1 MSLTRDPIPAVPRL
15 PAELTAVAQ
24 WLLWR
29 REDRHGRPTKV
40 PYAAATGRRAD
51 VTDPAAWATF
61 AAAGAALLAGRGR
74 YAGLGFAFAAG
85 GPFCGVDL
93 DDAITPAGQLFP
105 WAAQIVASLNT
116 YAEVSPSGRGAK
128 RVCRG
133 RLRPGPDGRTRH
145 KRVGLGPDRAG
156 SVELYDGRRFFT
168 LTGRPVPG
176 QPGPLPVAA
185 RQPALDAVCRELF
198 PQRRPV
204 PARRSPPAPGS
215 ADDDAILAWAAAAGG
230 TRFARLWAGDA
241 AAYGGDRSARDA
253 ALCASLARQT
263 RDPDQIARLVSR
275 SGCDRPKWSG
285 RPDYRDRTIRFA
297 LGAANRTG

>member
-61 AAAGAALLAGRGR
+61 AAARATLLAGRGR
-74 YAGLGFAFAAG
+74 YAGLGFAFVAG
-85 GPFCGVDL
+85 GPFCGLDL
-93 DDAITPAGQLFP
+93 DDAIGPAGRLLP
-105 WAAQIVASLNT
+105 WSARIVAALDT
-116 YAEVSPSGRGAK
+116 YAEVSPSGRGVK
-128 RVCRG
+128 LVCRG

-145 KRVGLGPDRAG
+145 KRVGMAPDRTG

-176 QPGPLPVAA
+176 RPGPLSVAA
-185 RQPALDAVCRELF
+185 RQRTLDALGRELF
-198 PQRRPV
+198 PPAT
-204 PARRSPPAPGS
+204 ARRSYPAAGP
-215 ADDDAILAWAAAAGG
+215 ADDEAILARAAATGG

-241 AAYGGDRSARDA
+241 AAYAGDRSARDA
-253 ALCASLARQT
+253 ALCASLAHHT
-263 RDPDQIARLVSR
+263 RDPDQIARLVGR
-275 SGCDRPKWSG
+275 SACGDRPKWAD

-297 LGAANRTG
+297 LRVSGP

>member
-1 MSLTRDPIPAVPRL
+1 MTPDPTDAVPEL

-40 PYAAATGRRAD
+40 PYAAAAGRRAD

-61 AAAGAALLAGRGR
+61 AAARSALLAGRGR

-93 DDAITPAGQLFP
+93 DDAITPAGRLLP
-105 WAAQIVASLNT
+105 WAARIVAALDT
-116 YAEVSPSGRGAK
+116 YAEVSPSGRGVK
-128 RVCRG
+128 LVCRG
-133 RLRPGPDGRTRH
+133 QLRPGPDGRTRH
-145 KRVGLGPDRAG
+145 KRVRLGPDGAG

-176 QPGPLPVAA
+176 RPGPLPVAS
-185 RQPALDAVCRELF
+185 RQRELDDLCHDLFPRPRPVVAPRRTRPAGPDGRADDAVL
-198 PQRRPV
+198 
-204 PARRSPPAPGS
+204 AR
-215 ADDDAILAWAAAAGG
+215 AAAAGG
-230 TRFARLWAGDA
+230 TRFEQLWAGDA
-241 AAYGGDRSARDA
+241 ALYGGDRSARDA
-253 ALCASLARQT
+253 ALCASLARFT
-263 RDPDQIARLVSR
+263 RDPAQIERLVSR
-275 SGCDRPKWSG
+275 SGCNRPKWAD

-297 LGAANRTG
+297 LRTAGP